1 MPQNKNK
8 SGAME
13 RLHILDE
20 CMLPLMDLKNKI
32 KFLFIR
38 VHWGKT
44 LHGLGL

>member
-1 MPQNKNK
+1 
-8 SGAME
+8 ME

-20 CMLPLMDLKNKI
+20 CMLPLMGLKNKI

-38 VHWGKT
+38 VHWGKK